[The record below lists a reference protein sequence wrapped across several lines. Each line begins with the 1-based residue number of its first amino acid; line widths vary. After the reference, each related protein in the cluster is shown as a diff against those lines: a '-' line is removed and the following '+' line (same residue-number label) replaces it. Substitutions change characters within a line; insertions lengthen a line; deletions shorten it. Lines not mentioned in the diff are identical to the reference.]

1 MSLRAQRPHE
11 SSAADAIKPRC
22 LRRVLL
28 AALAFFALTAPA
40 AAAPVVSMDT
50 MLAAD
55 MAQPHEVLPHG
66 VPTYWAWA
74 KNAFV
79 SPPAPADYS
88 AFTAWGQV
96 YRCAN
101 APHDPDDV
109 IEIQGLQT
117 WELDQSGWHQY
128 QASSDITGVAFPED
142 YSRAQIPA
150 DIRARSGNWLKVRM
164 TEGYNFHFWPAT
176 RAPFGASVQ
185 TVVVLVR
192 ARLIAYGVK
201 ANCVGLSVGGDYWQT
216 VADPL
221 ANVTGAG
228 VGRFKR
234 VEGGW
239 RVFSMTLHPQTP
251 TVAYPLPASFA
262 ASELR

>member
-1 MSLRAQRPHE
+1 M
-11 SSAADAIKPRC
+11 
-22 LRRVLL
+22 RRLLL
-28 AALAFFALTAPA
+28 AALAFFALAAPA
-40 AAAPVVSMDT
+40 AAAPVVGMDA

-55 MAQPHEVLPHG
+55 MAQPNEVLPHG

-74 KNAFV
+74 KSAFV
-79 SPPAPADYS
+79 SPPAPAGYS

-128 QASSDITGVAFPED
+128 QASSNITGVAFPED
-142 YSRAQIPA
+142 YSRAQIAA
-150 DIRARSGNWLKVRM
+150 DIRARNGNWMKVRL
-164 TEGYNFHFWPAT
+164 TDGYNFHFWPVA

-216 VADPL
+216 LTAPYP
-221 ANVTGAG
+221 NVTGAA

-234 VEGGW
+234 VEGSW
-239 RVFSMTLHPQTP
+239 RVFSMTLHPH
-251 TVAYPLPASFA
+251 ALSAGYPLPSPFA
-262 ASELR
+262 AGELR

>member
-1 MSLRAQRPHE
+1 MRPF
-11 SSAADAIKPRC
+11 
-22 LRRVLL
+22 LL
-28 AALAFFALTAPA
+28 AALAYFALAAPA
-40 AAAPVVSMDT
+40 AAAPVVGMDT
-50 MLAAD
+50 MLTAD
-55 MAQPHEVLPHG
+55 MALPHEVLPHG
-66 VPTYWAWA
+66 VPTYWAWGSH
-74 KNAFV
+74 AFV
-79 SPPAPADYS
+79 APPAPAGYS

-128 QASSDITGVAFPED
+128 QASSSITGVAFPED
-142 YSRAQIPA
+142 YSRAQIAA
-150 DIRARSGNWLKVRM
+150 DIRARSGNWLKVRL
-164 TEGYNFHFWPAT
+164 TDGYNFHFWPAA

-192 ARLIAYGVK
+192 ARLIAYGAK
-201 ANCVGLSVGGDYWQT
+201 ANCVGLSVGGDYWQSLT
-216 VADPL
+216 APTS
-221 ANVTGAG
+221 NVTGAG

-239 RVFSMTLHPQTP
+239 RVFSMTLHPQALSATLS
-251 TVAYPLPASFA
+251 AGYALPSSYA